1 MLGLRSHS
9 QLLHN
14 SYSSSSS
21 PVHLLSRSHIQTHS
35 ILIQRRVWCGA
46 GKRAGGAGS
55 PAKGGAAGQ
64 KQHSGK
70 SNTQQGRP
78 NIYENV
84 PSTEGSAMQR
94 MITSSISRIGNDSLT
109 ALQELTDIV
118 DEWSSSFD
126 FIHTSAAFTKAA
138 NLS

>member
-1 MLGLRSHS
+1 MPCAAIKLPWL
-9 QLLHN
+9 QC
-14 SYSSSSS
+14 YA
-21 PVHLLSRSHIQTHS
+21 
-35 ILIQRRVWCGA
+35 GA

-84 PSTEGSAMQR
+84 PSTEVGVQEAFLHR
-94 MITSSISRIGNDSLT
+94 VLT
-109 ALQELTDIV
+109 
-118 DEWSSSFD
+118 
-126 FIHTSAAFTKAA
+126 
-138 NLS
+138 